1 MDVSHTSGISKT
13 CKLESELPSSLPGL
27 SYPDMI
33 VLDSLGS
40 AFKNNQMYIFL
51 IVILFLTMPLC
62 VTAAEGFS
70 SLEEQMSGKEFTT
83 TGLDKLTA
91 EELETLN
98 NWIRSHSVA
107 TLDQPKAGSYAVA
120 GAQED
125 KRGFKNKKDFKQDRV
140 PITSRVK
147 GSFTGW
153 SGHTLFALENGM
165 IWEQSDK
172 EKFYIQ
178 EVQNP
183 EITINP
189 GRFGTWRLSV
199 EGHDSKCRVKRIQ

>member
-1 MDVSHTSGISKT
+1 
-13 CKLESELPSSLPGL
+13 
-27 SYPDMI
+27 
-33 VLDSLGS
+33 
-40 AFKNNQMYIFL
+40 
-51 IVILFLTMPLC
+51 
-62 VTAAEGFS
+62 
-70 SLEEQMSGKEFTT
+70 MSGKEFTA

-91 EELETLN
+91 AELEALN

-120 GAQED
+120 GAQGDE
-125 KRGFKNKKDFKQDRV
+125 RGFKNKKDFKQDRV

-153 SGHTLFALENGM
+153 SGQTLFALENGM

-183 EITINP
+183 EITIKP
-189 GRFGTWRLSV
+189 GMFGTWRLSV
-199 EGHDSKCRVKRIQ
+199 DGHNSNCRVKRIQ